1 MSDVRIIVDL
11 TGAEAHQLYLFTKRV
26 CFSDALAHTDAGQT
40 KTERTDQ
47 AYVMVRAVAKVTDAL
62 LEAR

>member
-1 MSDVRIIVDL
+1 MSPVCIVVDL
-11 TGAEAHQLYLFTKRV
+11 TGAEAHQPYLFTKRV
-26 CFSDALAHTDAGQT
+26 CFSDALAHADAGQT
-40 KTERTDQ
+40 KAQRTDQ